1 MLTLPAELLPL
12 IVEFAPLF
20 SKRVWQHAQV
30 LLIGAIL
37 APGKRTVTSC
47 LRAMGLSDERRF
59 EKYHRVL
66 NRARWSALTAS
77 RILLRLLLTAFAP
90 SGEIVIGLDDTIER
104 RWGARIKARGIYRDP
119 VRSSKSHFVKTSGLR
134 WLCSMLLVSIPWAGA
149 VWGLPFLT
157 VLAPSERY
165 YTEQLGRQHQRLTD
179 RAWQAIHLIM
189 RWLPKRTVIFVADSS
204 FAVLELLALVSTTPG
219 ASLITRL
226 RLDAQLYD
234 PAPPRKQGQKGRPRV
249 KGERRPSLQ
258 KLLKRRSTKWVS
270 VKVDWYGEKNRQIEI
285 TSETSVWYKSGS
297 VPVAIRWILI
307 RDPQGI
313 FASQALLSTNLNH
326 RPEQVVEHFIRR
338 WSVEVTFEEAR
349 AHLGIESQRQWSDL
363 AIART
368 TPILFGLFSL
378 ITLMATKLVAGK
390 TMPVRTAAWYEKER
404 PTFSDAIAMVRH
416 CLWSSCHFSMSGR
429 NIDLTK
435 IPRSLLDRFI
445 DALCYAA

>member
-1 MLTLPAELLPL
+1 VLTLPAELLPP

-104 RWGARIKARGIYRDP
+104 RWGARIKARGIYLDP

-134 WLCSMLLVSIPWAGA
+134 WLCCQLLVTIPWAGT

-165 YTEQLGRQHQRLTD
+165 YAEVRGRQHQRLTD
-179 RAWQAIHLIM
+179 RAWQAIHLVM
-189 RWLPKRTVIFVADSS
+189 RWLPQRTVIFVADSS
-204 FAVLELLALVSTTPG
+204 FAVLELLSLVSTTPG

-226 RLDAQLYD
+226 RLDARLYA
-234 PAPPRKQGQKGRPRV
+234 PAPKRKKGQKGRPRV
-249 KGERRPSLQ
+249 KGERKPSLQ
-258 KLLKRRSTKWVS
+258 KKLQSGRTRWASIKL
-270 VKVDWYGEKNRQIEI
+270 DWYGEKNREIEVC
-285 TSETSVWYKSGS
+285 SETAVWYKAGS
-297 VPVAIRWILI
+297 VPVPIRWVLI
-307 RDPQGI
+307 RDPKGEFQ
-313 FASQALLSTNLNH
+313 SQALLTTNLSH
-326 RPEQVVEHFIRR
+326 TPLQVVELFVHR
-338 WSVEVTFEEAR
+338 WRVEVTFEEAR

-390 TMPVRTAAWYEKER
+390 TMPVRSAAWYEKEL
-404 PTFSDAIAMVRH
+404 PTFSDAIALVRR
-416 CLWSSCHFSMSGR
+416 CLWSNCHFSMSGR
-429 NIDLTK
+429 NIDLAK
-435 IPRSLLDRFI
+435 IPRSLLGRFI

>member
-1 MLTLPAELLPL
+1 VLTLPAELLPP

-134 WLCSMLLVSIPWAGA
+134 WLCCQLLVTIPWAGT

-165 YTEQLGRQHQRLTD
+165 YAEVRGRQHQRLTD
-179 RAWQAIHLIM
+179 RAWQAIHLVM
-189 RWLPKRTVIFVADSS
+189 RWLPQRTVIFVADSS
-204 FAVLELLALVSTTPG
+204 FAVLELLSLVSTTPG

-226 RLDAQLYD
+226 RLDARLYA
-234 PAPPRKQGQKGRPRV
+234 PAPKRKKGQKGRPRV
-249 KGERRPSLQ
+249 KGERKPSLQ
-258 KLLKRRSTKWVS
+258 KKLQSGRTRWASIKL
-270 VKVDWYGEKNRQIEI
+270 DWYGEKNREIEVC
-285 TSETSVWYKSGS
+285 SETAVWYKAGS
-297 VPVAIRWILI
+297 VPVPIRWVLI
-307 RDPQGI
+307 RDPKGEFQ
-313 FASQALLSTNLNH
+313 SQALLTTNLSH
-326 RPEQVVEHFIRR
+326 TPLQVVELFVHR
-338 WSVEVTFEEAR
+338 WRVEVTFEEAR

-390 TMPVRTAAWYEKER
+390 TMPVRSAAWYEKEL
-404 PTFSDAIAMVRH
+404 PTFSDAIALVRR
-416 CLWSSCHFSMSGR
+416 CLWSNCHFSMSGR
-429 NIDLTK
+429 NIDLAK
-435 IPRSLLDRFI
+435 IPRSLLGRFI

>member
-1 MLTLPAELLPL
+1 MLTLPAELLSQ

-20 SKRVWQHAQV
+20 SKCVWEHAKV
-30 LLIGAIL
+30 LLVGAIL

-47 LRAMGLSDERRF
+47 LRVMGLSDEKRF

-66 NRARWSALTAS
+66 NRARWSAFEAS
-77 RILLRLLLTAFAP
+77 RILLRLLVAAFAF
-90 SGEIVIGLDDTIER
+90 SDEIIIGLDDTVER

-134 WLCSMLLVSIPWAGA
+134 WLCCMLLVTVPWAGT

-165 YTEQLGRQHQRLTD
+165 YVQERGRGHQRLTD

-189 RWLPKRTVIFVADSS
+189 RWLPQRTVIFVADSS
-204 FAVLELLALVSTTPG
+204 FAVLELLYLISTTPG

-226 RLDAQLYD
+226 RLDAQVYD
-234 PAPPRKQGQKGRPRV
+234 PAPKREKGQKGRPRV
-249 KGERRPSLQ
+249 KGQRKPSLLK
-258 KLLKRRSTKWVS
+258 KLKSRRTKWVG
-270 VKVDWYGEKNRQIEI
+270 VKTDWYGEKNREIEI
-285 TSETSVWYKSGS
+285 YSETAVWYNSGS
-297 VPVAIRWILI
+297 VPVPIRWVLI
-307 RDPQGI
+307 RDPQRK
-313 FASQALLSTNLNH
+313 FESQALLSTNLNH
-326 RPEQVVEHFIRR
+326 TPQQVVEIFIRR
-338 WSVEVTFEEAR
+338 WRVEVTFEEAR

-378 ITLMATKLVAGK
+378 ITLMATKLINGQER
-390 TMPVRTAAWYEKER
+390 PVRAAAWYEKER
-404 PTFSDAIAMVRH
+404 PTFSDAIALVRR
-416 CLWSSCHFSMSGR
+416 CLWSTCHFSMSGR
-429 NIDLTK
+429 NIDLVK
-435 IPRSLLDRFI
+435 IPRSILDRFI

>member
-66 NRARWSALTAS
+66 NRARWSALAAS

-134 WLCSMLLVSIPWAGA
+134 WLCSMLLVSVPWAGA

-204 FAVLELLALVSTTPG
+204 FAVIELLALVSTTPG

-285 TSETSVWYKSGS
+285 YSETAVWYKSGS
-297 VPVAIRWILI
+297 VPVAIRWVLI

-313 FASQALLSTNLNH
+313 FESQALLSTNLNH

-378 ITLMATKLVAGK
+378 ITLIATKLVAGK
-390 TMPVRTAAWYEKER
+390 TMPVRTAAWYEKEL
-404 PTFSDAIAMVRH
+404 PTFSDAIAMVRR
-416 CLWSSCHFSMSGR
+416 CLWSNCHFSMSGR
-429 NIDLTK
+429 HIDLAK
-435 IPRSLLDRFI
+435 IPRSLLDRLI

>member
-1 MLTLPAELLPL
+1 MLTLPAELLSQ

-20 SKRVWQHAQV
+20 SKRVWEHAKV
-30 LLIGAIL
+30 LLVGAIL
-37 APGKRTVTSC
+37 ALGKRTVTSC
-47 LRAMGLSDERRF
+47 LRVMGLSDEKRF

-66 NRARWSALTAS
+66 NRARWSAFEAS
-77 RILLRLLLTAFAP
+77 RILLGLLIAAFAA
-90 SGEIVIGLDDTIER
+90 SGEIIIGLDDTIER

-134 WLCSMLLVSIPWAGA
+134 WLCCMLLVTVPWAGA

-165 YTEQLGRQHQRLTD
+165 YAEERKRGHQRLTD

-204 FAVLELLALVSTTPG
+204 FAVLDLLCLVSATPG

-226 RLDAQLYD
+226 RLDAQLYE
-234 PAPPRKQGQKGRPRV
+234 PAPKRKKGQKGRPRV
-249 KGERRPSLQ
+249 KGKRKPSLQ
-258 KLLKRRSTKWVS
+258 KKLESRRTKWSS
-270 VKVDWYGEKNRQIEI
+270 VKVDWYGEKDREI
-285 TSETSVWYKSGS
+285 DIYSETAVWYKGGS
-297 VPVAIRWILI
+297 VPVPIRWVLI
-307 RDPQGI
+307 RDPKEK
-313 FASQALLSTNLNH
+313 FESQALLSTNLNQT
-326 RPEQVVEHFIRR
+326 PQQVVEIFIRR
-338 WSVEVTFEEAR
+338 WRVEVTFEEAR

-378 ITLMATKLVAGK
+378 ITLMARKLINAQ
-390 TMPVRTAAWYEKER
+390 TMPVRTASWYEKEQ
-404 PTFSDAIAMVRH
+404 PTFSDAIALVRR
-416 CLWSSCHFSMSGR
+416 CLWSNCHFSMSGQ
-429 NIDLTK
+429 NIDLAK
-435 IPRSLLDRFI
+435 IPRSLLERFI

>member
-1 MLTLPAELLPL
+1 MPTLPAELLPL

-20 SKRVWQHAQV
+20 SKRVWHHAQI
-30 LLIGAIL
+30 LLLGAIL

-47 LRAMGLSDERRF
+47 LRAMGLSEERRF

-66 NRARWSALTAS
+66 NRARWSALAAS

-104 RWGARIKARGIYRDP
+104 RWGGRIKARGIYRDP

-134 WLCSMLLVSIPWAGA
+134 WLCCMLLAPVPWAGA
-149 VWGLPFLT
+149 VWGLPLLT

-165 YTEQLGRQHQRLTD
+165 YTDRLGRQHQRLTD

-189 RWLPKRTVIFVADSS
+189 RWLSQRTVIFVADSS

-219 ASLITRL
+219 ASLVTRL

-234 PAPPRKQGQKGRPRV
+234 PAPPRKPRQKGRPRV
-249 KGERRPSLQ
+249 KGKRKPSLQ
-258 KLLKRRSTKWVS
+258 KLLERRSTKWVR
-270 VKVDWYGEKNRQIEI
+270 VKVDWYGEKDREIELY
-285 TSETSVWYKSGS
+285 SETAVWYKAGS
-297 VPVAIRWILI
+297 VPVPIRWVLI
-307 RDPQGI
+307 RDPQGK

-326 RPEQVVEHFIRR
+326 RPEQVVEYFIRR
-338 WSVEVTFEEAR
+338 WRVEVTFEEAR
-349 AHLGIESQRQWSDL
+349 AQLGIETQRQWSDL

-368 TPILFGLFSL
+368 TPILFGLYSL
-378 ITLMATKLVAGK
+378 ITLMATKLINGQR
-390 TMPVRTAAWYEKER
+390 MPVRSAAWYEKEL
-404 PTFSDAIAMVRH
+404 PTFSDTIALVRR
-416 CLWSSCHFSMSGR
+416 CLWSNCHFSMSGR
-429 NIDLTK
+429 NIDLAK
-435 IPRSLLDRFI
+435 IPRSLLERFI